1 MGYYAEYD
9 TIKKKMRIPDDSL
22 KDELQIY
29 ITEVEELIDNR
40 LRNRLGSFD

>member
-22 KDELQIY
+22 KDELQILSKSEKKNH
-29 ITEVEELIDNR
+29 I
-40 LRNRLGSFD
+40 